1 MASFGGRG
9 AAAGKH
15 LRVLL
20 PFTCNSLRIPDELAE
35 EIGAGEA
42 LIVGPP
48 GSGKEVWPVGVGRDG
63 DGAFLGPGWP
73 EFAGACGVGAGWFL
87 VVRHRG
93 RGLLTVK
100 IFDSS
105 CCLRELG
112 APPAVQ
118 VTLGSKGAQ
127 RKPQFISAL
136 PLQSLE
142 KMIIPAKF
150 VQHYIPKEYLN
161 NCMTVVLI
169 PLGKIGQIEL
179 KMNQSDVFLTGG
191 WSQFMVS
198 QGITGANALLLRFE
212 GNRVFTVKVF
222 EPNGCQ
228 RGSRNKDIRVQ
239 QDMKEQKPFVC
250 TQKCCR
256 NREKKAKGP
265 MTLLDKPSLLI
276 KAVYEIGPPSWIKK
290 QFSANALKE
299 LGLTVPF
306 SDAIGLRKPC
316 TITLTNSTDNMG
328 PWQVGGRPHKNKS
341 YMLRQEWKRF
351 CEENNIM
358 EGDICTFNVVETTLW
373 DVIITRYKE
382 KGTLSAS
389 SQKRKSEND
398 MPCSK
403 EQKRLKGSMTSLNKA
418 SSTTTYA
425 FEMGPPVWIKKEINA
440 DSIEKHFESLS
451 ASNWKHKSKSV
462 RSSSKEQKRQ
472 KSYKTSLNKA
482 SFGIGPPAWIKKE
495 MNASTIARQFCLSL
509 PFCKAIGLLKHGTI
523 TLKASM
529 CSSKSWLACLRHYR
543 NGSQV
548 VGSGWT
554 SFCYEN
560 GIRVGDVCTFN
571 IVETTLWHV
580 IIEHREAS
588 TR

>member
-9 AAAGKH
+9 AAAGNH

-42 LIVGPP
+42 LVVGPP
-48 GSGKEVWPVGVGRDG
+48 DSGKEVWPVEVGRDG
-63 DGAFLGPGWP
+63 DGAFLGRGWP
-73 EFAGACGVGAGWFL
+73 AFAAACGAGAGWSL

-100 IFDSS
+100 VFDDTR
-105 CCLRELG
+105 CCLGKLG
-112 APPAVQ
+112 APSAVEA
-118 VTLGSKGAQ
+118 TPLGRKGSP
-127 RKPQFISAL
+127 RKPQFISVL
-136 PLQSLE
+136 SLESLE
-142 KMIIPAKF
+142 KMIIPANF

-161 NCMTVVLI
+161 NCMTVVLR

-179 KMNQSDVFLTGG
+179 KMNHSDVFL
-191 WSQFMVS
+191 
-198 QGITGANALLLRFE
+198 
-212 GNRVFTVKVF
+212 TVKVF
-222 EPNGCQ
+222 EPDGCQ
-228 RGSRNKDIRVQ
+228 RGTRNKDTRVQ
-239 QDMKEQKPFVC
+239 QDMKEQQPFVC

-256 NREKKAKGP
+256 NREKKVKGP
-265 MTLLDKPSLLI
+265 MTLLDKASLLI

-290 QFSANALKE
+290 QFSSNTLKE
-299 LGLTVPF
+299 LGLASPF

-316 TITLTNSTDNMG
+316 TITLTSSTINMG

-341 YMLRQEWKRF
+341 YVLRQGWKRF
-351 CEENNIM
+351 CEENNLM
-358 EGDICTFNVVETTLW
+358 EGDICTFNVLETTLW
-373 DVIITRYKE
+373 QATITRYKD

-389 SQKRKSEND
+389 SPKRKSEND
-398 MPCSK
+398 RSCSE
-403 EQKRLKGSMTSLNKA
+403 EQKRLKGSMASLNKA
-418 SSTTTYA
+418 SLTTTCA
-425 FEMGPPVWIKKEINA
+425 FEMGPPAWIKEEINVN
-440 DSIEKHFESLS
+440 SIEDQFESIS
-451 ASNWKHKSKSV
+451 ASNRKHKSKSN

-495 MNASTIARQFCLSL
+495 MNASTIKRQFCLPLS
-509 PFCKAIGLLKHGTI
+509 FCKAIGLRKLGTI

-529 CSSKSWLACLRHYR
+529 SSSKSWLACLHHYQ
-543 NGSQV
+543 NGSHV

-560 GIRVGDVCTFN
+560 QIRVGDVCTFKL
-571 IVETTLWHV
+571 VETTLWHV
-580 IIEHREAS
+580 TIERGEAS

>member
-9 AAAGKH
+9 AAAAGKH

-48 GSGKEVWPVGVGRDG
+48 GSGKDVWPVGVGRDG
-63 DGAFLGPGWP
+63 DGAFLGAGWP

-100 IFDSS
+100 IFDRS
-105 CCLRELG
+105 CCLRDLV
-112 APPAVQ
+112 APPAVEA
-118 VTLGSKGAQ
+118 TLGSKRAQ

-161 NCMTVVLI
+161 NW
-169 PLGKIGQIEL
+169 
-179 KMNQSDVFLTGG
+179 G

-228 RGSRNKDIRVQ
+228 RGSRNKDIRAQ

-256 NREKKAKGP
+256 NREKKAKGA

-299 LGLTVPF
+299 LCLAAPF

-328 PWQVGGRPHKNKS
+328 PWQVGGRPHKNKG
-341 YMLRQEWKRF
+341 YVLRQGWKSF
-351 CEENNIM
+351 CEENNLM

-389 SQKRKSEND
+389 NQKRKSEND

-451 ASNWKHKSKSV
+451 ASNRKHKSKRV

-495 MNASTIARQFCLSL
+495 MNASTIERQFCLSL
-509 PFCKAIGLLKHGTI
+509 PFCKAIGLLKHGKI

-529 CSSKSWLACLRHYR
+529 SSSKSWLACLRHYW

-580 IIEHREAS
+580 IIERREAS